1 MIHICLFWLKLL
13 FNTIRDFELKLCRY
27 YNLIIIIDKLLM
39 SKYNT
44 KVLQNMNKQIEKMTK
59 SEHIQVL
66 TLIKQDDKVKIT
78 ENNNGC
84 FVNLNELS
92 DETIE
97 SLDKFLKY
105 SQTKEKELKNIEKE
119 TCKMENLFS

>member
-1 MIHICLFWLKLL
+1 MSKNNTKLL
-13 FNTIRDFELKLCRY
+13 Q
-27 YNLIIIIDKLLM
+27 
-39 SKYNT
+39 S
-44 KVLQNMNKQIEKMTK
+44 MNKQIEKMSK
-59 SEHIQVL
+59 SEHVQIL
-66 TLIKQDDKVKIT
+66 AIIKQDEKAKIM

-92 DETIE
+92 DSTIE

-105 SQTKEKELKNIEKE
+105 SQTKEKELKHIEKE

>member
-1 MIHICLFWLKLL
+1 
-13 FNTIRDFELKLCRY
+13 
-27 YNLIIIIDKLLM
+27 M

-44 KVLQNMNKQIEKMTK
+44 KILQHMNKQIEKMTK
-59 SEHIQVL
+59 SEHIQIL
-66 TLIKQDDKVKIT
+66 NIIKQDEKVKIT

-92 DETIE
+92 DQTIE

-105 SQTKEKELKNIEKE
+105 SQTKRKNSKVLKKRHARWKIYFHKEIYLNSKSYYIR
-119 TCKMENLFS
+119 

>member
-1 MIHICLFWLKLL
+1 
-13 FNTIRDFELKLCRY
+13 
-27 YNLIIIIDKLLM
+27 M

-44 KVLQNMNKQIEKMTK
+44 KILQHMNKQIEKMTK
-59 SEHIQVL
+59 SEHIQIL
-66 TLIKQDDKVKIT
+66 NIIKQDEKAKIT

-92 DETIE
+92 DQTIE
-97 SLDKFLKY
+97 SLDKFLNY
-105 SQTKEKELKNIEKE
+105 SQTKEKELKSIEKE

>member
-1 MIHICLFWLKLL
+1 
-13 FNTIRDFELKLCRY
+13 
-27 YNLIIIIDKLLM
+27 M

>member
-1 MIHICLFWLKLL
+1 
-13 FNTIRDFELKLCRY
+13 
-27 YNLIIIIDKLLM
+27 
-39 SKYNT
+39 
-44 KVLQNMNKQIEKMTK
+44 MNKQIEKMTK
-59 SEHIQVL
+59 SEHIQIL
-66 TLIKQDDKVKIT
+66 NIIKQDEKVKIT

-92 DETIE
+92 NETIE

-105 SQTKEKELKNIEKE
+105 SQTKEKELKSIEKE

>member
-1 MIHICLFWLKLL
+1 
-13 FNTIRDFELKLCRY
+13 
-27 YNLIIIIDKLLM
+27 M

-59 SEHIQVL
+59 AEHIQVL

-84 FVNLNELS
+84 FINLNELS
-92 DETIE
+92 DKTIE
-97 SLDKFLKY
+97 SLNKFLKY

-119 TCKMENLFS
+119 TCMMEYLFS

>member
-1 MIHICLFWLKLL
+1 
-13 FNTIRDFELKLCRY
+13 
-27 YNLIIIIDKLLM
+27 M

-59 SEHIQVL
+59 TEHIQVL

-84 FVNLNELS
+84 FINLNELS
-92 DETIE
+92 DKTIE
-97 SLDKFLKY
+97 SLNKFLKY

-119 TCKMENLFS
+119 TCKMEYLFS

>member
-1 MIHICLFWLKLL
+1 MSK
-13 FNTIRDFELKLCRY
+13 FNTKF
-27 YNLIIIIDKLLM
+27 
-39 SKYNT
+39 
-44 KVLQNMNKQIEKMTK
+44 LQHMNKQIEKMTK
-59 SEHIQVL
+59 SEHIQIL
-66 TLIKQDDKVKIT
+66 NIIKQDEKVKIT

-92 DETIE
+92 NETIE

-105 SQTKEKELKNIEKE
+105 SQTKEKELKSIEKE